1 MLNKHL
7 FLAPQHMPTHPPMPT
22 HSPKLTSFPPGQR
35 ITRSLRSLVFA
46 SVMKQE
52 IGFFDTNKTGELINR
67 LSADTSLVSQSV
79 TMNISD
85 GLRSVVMA
93 MAGVGMMVRVT
104 LLLLFRVSS
113 SVSIMSWYLEI
124 NCSNWNYWTNAICY
138 YYEIIPSLIQLI
150 DLMLHL
156 KLLLWV

>member
-1 MLNKHL
+1 MCKLQFSEFSYLYYFEITCINCPFTNISCSYSQCL
-7 FLAPQHMPTHPPMPT
+7 TPNTCLPTHQ
-22 HSPKLTSFPPGQR
+22 HSPTSSHPPGQR
-35 ITRSLRSLVFA
+35 ITRALRSLVFA

-93 MAGVGMMVRVT
+93 MAGVGMMVRV
-104 LLLLFRVSS
+104 LLLLFRISLS
-113 SVSIMSWYLEI
+113 
-124 NCSNWNYWTNAICY
+124 A
-138 YYEIIPSLIQLI
+138 YE
-150 DLMLHL
+150 LMYG
-156 KLLLWV
+156 KLFVLD